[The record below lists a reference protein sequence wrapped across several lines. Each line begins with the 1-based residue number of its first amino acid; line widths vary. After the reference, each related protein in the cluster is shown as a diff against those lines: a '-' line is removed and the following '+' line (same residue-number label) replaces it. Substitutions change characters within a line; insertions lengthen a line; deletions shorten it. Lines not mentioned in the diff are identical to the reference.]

1 MQISTKTG
9 VVQAMVFS
17 FGLRKIV
24 EPKEH
29 RTASDELRG
38 APLGFLILL
47 LKCANSGSKGYL
59 LRVPSNA

>member
-17 FGLRKIV
+17 FGLWKIV

-38 APLGFLILL
+38 APLRIPDFTFEV
-47 LKCANSGSKGYL
+47 C
-59 LRVPSNA
+59 